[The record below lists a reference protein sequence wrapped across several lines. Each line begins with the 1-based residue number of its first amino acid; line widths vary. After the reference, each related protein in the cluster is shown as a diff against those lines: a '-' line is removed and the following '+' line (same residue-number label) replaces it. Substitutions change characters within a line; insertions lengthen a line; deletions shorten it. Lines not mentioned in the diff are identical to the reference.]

1 MTEKAPAASKKDESK
16 TKVNS
21 RVPGFHNSLAQNE
34 SDAACNGNA
43 AVCCLDRLSS
53 ARVCTRAA
61 R

>member
-21 RVPGFHNSLAQNE
+21 RVLGFHNSLAQNE
-34 SDAACNGNA
+34 SDATCNRNA

-53 ARVCTRAA
+53 ARARTRAA

>member
-1 MTEKAPAASKKDESK
+1 MTEKAAASKKDESK

-34 SDAACNGNA
+34 SDATCHGNA

-53 ARVCTRAA
+53 ARARTRAA
-61 R
+61 Q